1 MSPSELRRPI
11 SDQLRHAQLGEQ
23 LAEVHRSYSSFN
35 T

>member
-23 LAEVHRSYSSFN
+23 LAEAHRSYSSF
-35 T
+35 TT